1 MTARA
6 VQPRNTDSIAFL
18 QVCNTRAERDND
30 SRSLMSGRDGKARL
44 HRPIAVRR
52 VQVGVANSTRDD
64 FYQGL
69 PRPRRRHW
77 KLSYHE
83 RLAELFNDCCSHHF
97 LGLPYSFSLNTE
109 STSTV
114 GYLPLS
120 RDRIGSKIVRSN
132 SGSIAPCS
140 R

>member
-6 VQPRNTDSIAFL
+6 VQPRDTDPIAFL

-30 SRSLMSGRDGKARL
+30 SGSFMSGRDGKTRL
-44 HRPIAVRR
+44 YRPIAVRR

-77 KLSYHE
+77 KVSYHE
-83 RLAELFNDCCSHHF
+83 RLAKLFNDYCSHHF
-97 LGLPYSFSLNTE
+97 WDCHIHSP
-109 STSTV
+109 
-114 GYLPLS
+114 
-120 RDRIGSKIVRSN
+120 
-132 SGSIAPCS
+132 
-140 R
+140 